1 MEKLKVTLRPQTAH
15 KAKIQPFTNE
25 TKIIEVDKSKPHLAE
40 IVKALKSKGVDSA
53 GDIAKVADD
62 IAQIKTAKD
71 VEPNDIFRVD
81 KQEIALSY
89 ELIPDIYTG
98 VSGKDIPYRGWS
110 ITNYVDVQGFDYLS
124 MINGSTSYSCY
135 YDADKN
141 PLGTMVSQTYD
152 KVPEQAKYV
161 RISNDSAAIS
171 KLSIKGGRFV
181 IVSKN
186 GG

>member
-1 MEKLKVTLRPQTAH
+1 MEKLKVTLHPQTAH

-25 TKIIEVDKSKPHLAE
+25 TKIIEVDKSKPFIPA
-40 IVKALKSKGVDSA
+40 IIQALKSKGVDST
-53 GDIAKVADD
+53 GDIAKVADY

-71 VEPNDIFRVD
+71 VDPNDIFRVD

-110 ITNYVDVQGFDYLS
+110 ITNYVDVQGFDYLT

-161 RISNDSAAIS
+161 RISNESAAIS

>member
-1 MEKLKVTLRPQTAH
+1 MKIVKVTLRPS
-15 KAKIQPFTNE
+15 KNYKVRLAKLNGTR
-25 TKIIEVDKSKPHLAE
+25 IIEMDKSKQFMPA
-40 IVKALKSKGVDSA
+40 IIQALKAKGVDSA

-71 VEPNDIFRVD
+71 VDPNDIFRVD

-171 KLSIKGGRFV
+171 KLSIKGGHFV

>member
-1 MEKLKVTLRPQTAH
+1 MEKLKVTLHPQKTY
-15 KAKIQPFTNE
+15 KVEIQPFTNE
-25 TKIIEVDKSKPHLAE
+25 TKIIEVDKSKPFMPA
-40 IVKALKSKGVDSA
+40 IIQALKRKGIDSA

-62 IAQIKTAKD
+62 ITQIKTVKD
-71 VEPNDIFRVD
+71 LEPNDIFRVD
-81 KQEIALSY
+81 KQETALSY

-110 ITNYVDVQGFDYLS
+110 ITNYVDIQGFDYLS

-161 RISNDSAAIS
+161 RISNESAAIS

>member
-1 MEKLKVTLRPQTAH
+1 MKIKVRLLPQITH
-15 KAKIQPFTNE
+15 KAKIQPFANE
-25 TKIIEVDKSKPHLAE
+25 TRTIEVDKSKPFMPA
-40 IVKALKSKGVDSA
+40 IIQALQSKGVKSD
-53 GDIAKVADD
+53 GNIAKLADD
-62 IAQIKTAKD
+62 IEQIKTVKD
-71 VEPNDIFRVD
+71 INPNDIFKVN
-81 KQEIALSY
+81 KQEVVLSY

-135 YDADKN
+135 YDAAKN

-161 RISNDSAAIS
+161 RISNESSALS
-171 KLSIKGGRFV
+171 KLEIKGGKFV
-181 IVSKN
+181 VVNK
-186 GG
+186 

>member
-1 MEKLKVTLRPQTAH
+1 MKIKVRLRPQTTH

-25 TKIIEVDKSKPHLAE
+25 KRSIEVDKSKPFMPA
-40 IVKALKSKGVDSA
+40 IIQALQSKGVESE
-53 GDIAKVADD
+53 GNIAKLADD
-62 IAQIKTAKD
+62 IVKIKTVKD
-71 VEPNDIFRVD
+71 INPNDIFKVN
-81 KQEIALSY
+81 KQEVVLSY

-110 ITNYVDVQGFDYLS
+110 ITNYVDVHGFDYLS

-135 YDADKN
+135 YDAAKN

-161 RISNDSAAIS
+161 RISNESSALS
-171 KLSIKGGRFV
+171 KLEIKGGKFV
-181 IVSKN
+181 VVNK
-186 GG
+186 